1 MALDESRI
9 PTQMIKASN
18 LWSVRAASVPRP
30 EDDSLASPEAEGLE
44 LRLVKGQ
51 KTITEQ
57 MNFHVCKFII
67 ESTKD
72 KPFSVLLDSDYDNII
87 DLSLIHI

>member
-51 KTITEQ
+51 KVNHLI
-57 MNFHVCKFII
+57 
-67 ESTKD
+67 
-72 KPFSVLLDSDYDNII
+72 PLL
-87 DLSLIHI
+87 LI